1 MSGTEIRHF
10 TAFEGFTRL
19 AAGSLAEVTLAVK
32 AAEEQGVEAPLL
44 VFDDAS
50 GRVVDV
56 DTRGD
61 AEDIIA
67 RLSAPSEAPEKPA
80 EKPAE
85 KPSEKPAGGG
95 SRRPRGRPKLGV
107 VAGEVTLLPRHW
119 DWLRSQPGGASASL
133 RKLVEAA
140 RRSDLAS
147 PRQERETAYGFMSVM
162 AGDLPGFE
170 EATRA
175 LFAGDRDRFA
185 DLISDW
191 PQDVRDHCRKMTATA
206 FPPKAG

>member
-1 MSGTEIRHF
+1 MSEPETRHF
-10 TAFEGFTRL
+10 TAFEGFSRL

-32 AAEEQGVEAPLL
+32 AAEEQGVETPLL

-61 AEDIIA
+61 AEEIIA
-67 RLSAPSEAPEKPA
+67 RLSASPEASKKTA
-80 EKPAE
+80 NNGA
-85 KPSEKPAGGG
+85 
-95 SRRPRGRPKLGV
+95 RRSRGRPKLGV

-140 RRSDLAS
+140 RRADLAS
-147 PRQERETAYGFMSVM
+147 PRQARETAYGFMTAL

-175 LFAGDRDRFA
+175 LFAGNGDRFA

-206 FPPKAG
+206 FPPAAG

>member
-1 MSGTEIRHF
+1 MAGTETGRF

-32 AAEEQGVEAPLL
+32 GAEEHGVEAPLL
-44 VFDDAS
+44 VFDDIS

-61 AEDIIA
+61 AEEIIA
-67 RLSAPSEAPEKPA
+67 RLSTPPEASGIPSAD
-80 EKPAE
+80 
-85 KPSEKPAGGG
+85 S
-95 SRRPRGRPKLGV
+95 SRRPRGRPRLGV

-133 RKLVEAA
+133 RKLVDAARKNDAAGPRQVREAA
-140 RRSDLAS
+140 Y
-147 PRQERETAYGFMSVM
+147 EFMAAL

-170 EATRA
+170 DAIRA
-175 LFAGDRDRFA
+175 LFAGDRTRFFG
-185 DLISDW
+185 LIESW
-191 PQDVRDHCRKMTATA
+191 PVDVRDHCRRMTAFA
-206 FPPKAG
+206 FPAGNG

>member
-1 MSGTEIRHF
+1 MSGTETGRF

-32 AAEEQGVEAPLL
+32 AAEEQGVKVPLL
-44 VFDDAS
+44 VFDDTS

-61 AEDIIA
+61 AEAIIA
-67 RLSAPSEAPEKPA
+67 RLSSPSGASGKP
-80 EKPAE
+80 PADSS
-85 KPSEKPAGGG
+85 PR
-95 SRRPRGRPKLGV
+95 RRPRGRPKLGV

-133 RKLVEAA
+133 RRLIEAA
-140 RRSDLAS
+140 RKGESAE
-147 PRQERETAYGFMSVM
+147 PRRAREAAYCFMTAL

-170 EATRA
+170 DAIRA
-175 LFAGDRDRFA
+175 LFAGDRARFA
-185 DLISDW
+185 GLIEGW
-191 PQDVRDHCRKMTATA
+191 PVDVRDQCRRMTAFA
-206 FPPKAG
+206 FPTERDETVRRR

>member
-44 VFDDAS
+44 VFDNAS

-67 RLSAPSEAPEKPA
+67 RLATPSGAPEKPA
-80 EKPAE
+80 
-85 KPSEKPAGGG
+85 EKPAGGG

-206 FPPKAG
+206 FPQKDG